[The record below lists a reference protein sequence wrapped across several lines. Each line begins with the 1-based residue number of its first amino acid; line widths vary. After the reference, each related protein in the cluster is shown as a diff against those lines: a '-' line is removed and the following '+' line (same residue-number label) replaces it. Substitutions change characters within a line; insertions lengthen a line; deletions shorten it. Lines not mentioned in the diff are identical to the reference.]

1 MEQVIQVLLRTQ
13 PELQVMGDLEVV
25 QLIIIM
31 EEMAQ
36 VTHLLLVQHKVQMV
50 DKEVQ
55 ILEMLI
61 CLVVVAERLMR
72 VVMEILVVEM
82 VEMEQQLQ

>member
-1 MEQVIQVLLRTQ
+1 
-13 PELQVMGDLEVV
+13 MGDLEVV